1 MAVHTCQMAGDIQ
14 IISCQGWQKRFFA
27 AHGFREGERMNYTEF
42 MNAMLCEIRGQIGV
56 EVRTELYTV
65 TKNNGTRRTGI
76 LFKQTDSN
84 LAPTIY
90 LEEFYQKYLQGQQVP
105 DLADSICNI
114 YQEIRVKKTC
124 NCQNLFDFE
133 NVKEH
138 IVYKLIRR
146 DANEELLKKIP
157 YEPFLD
163 LAVVYYIQIDN
174 TRFGSAAI
182 QIRNEHLRYWRVE
195 KEEIRRLAEKNT
207 PRIYPV
213 QIQQIV
219 RFMYVATNEQCS
231 LGAAVM
237 RYPNLCE
244 KVRGMIGEDFYILP
258 SSIHE
263 VILVPESFGLE
274 PDRMAEMVKEINQ
287 TGVAPE
293 EVLSDSVYYFDGEEI
308 RIVAK

>member
-1 MAVHTCQMAGDIQ
+1 
-14 IISCQGWQKRFFA
+14 
-27 AHGFREGERMNYTEF
+27 MNYTEF
-42 MNAMLCEIRGQIGV
+42 MNAMLCEIRGQV
-56 EVRTELYTV
+56 DAQVRTELYTV

-76 LFKQTDSN
+76 LFKQEDSN

-90 LEEFYQKYLQGQQVP
+90 LEEFYQKYLKGQQVP
-105 DLADSICNI
+105 
-114 YQEIRVKKTC
+114 
-124 NCQNLFDFE
+124 
-133 NVKEH
+133 
-138 IVYKLIRR
+138 
-146 DANEELLKKIP
+146 
-157 YEPFLD
+157 D

-207 PRIYPV
+207 PRIYQV
-213 QIQQIV
+213 QIRQIV

-237 RYPNLCE
+237 RYPDFRE
-244 KVRGMIGEDFYILP
+244 KVRGMIRGDFYILP

-274 PDRMAEMVKEINQ
+274 PERMQEMVKEINQ

>member
-1 MAVHTCQMAGDIQ
+1 M
-14 IISCQGWQKRFFA
+14 
-27 AHGFREGERMNYTEF
+27 
-42 MNAMLCEIRGQIGV
+42 
-56 EVRTELYTV
+56 
-65 TKNNGTRRTGI
+65 
-76 LFKQTDSN
+76 
-84 LAPTIY
+84 
-90 LEEFYQKYLQGQQVP
+90 
-105 DLADSICNI
+105 
-114 YQEIRVKKTC
+114 
-124 NCQNLFDFE
+124 
-133 NVKEH
+133 
-138 IVYKLIRR
+138 YKLIRR
-146 DANEELLKKIP
+146 DANEELLKQIP

-213 QIQQIV
+213 
-219 RFMYVATNEQCS
+219 YVATNEQCR

-237 RYPNLCE
+237 RYPDFRE
-244 KVRGMIGEDFYILP
+244 KVRGMIRGDFYILP

-274 PDRMAEMVKEINQ
+274 PERMQEMVKEINQ

>member
-1 MAVHTCQMAGDIQ
+1 
-14 IISCQGWQKRFFA
+14 
-27 AHGFREGERMNYTEF
+27 MNYTEF
-42 MNAMLCEIRGQIGV
+42 MNAMLCEIRGQV
-56 EVRTELYTV
+56 DAQVRTELYTV

-76 LFKQTDSN
+76 LFKQEDSN

-90 LEEFYQKYLQGQQVP
+90 LEEFYQKYLKGQQVP
-105 DLADSICNI
+105 DLADSICSI

-124 NCQNLFDFE
+124 DCQNLFDF
-133 NVKEH
+133 NHVKEH

-146 DANEELLKKIP
+146 DANEELLKQIP

-174 TRFGSAAI
+174 TRFGSATI

-195 KEEIRRLAEKNT
+195 KEEIRRFAEKNT

-213 QIQQIV
+213 QIRQIV

-237 RYPNLCE
+237 RYPDFRE
-244 KVRGMIGEDFYILP
+244 KVRGMIRGDFYILP

-274 PDRMAEMVKEINQ
+274 PERMQEMVKEINQ

>member
-1 MAVHTCQMAGDIQ
+1 MWIERLMAG
-14 IISCQGWQKRFFA
+14 ISHQ
-27 AHGFREGERMNYTEF
+27 HVLSYNPEF
-42 MNAMLCEIRGQIGV
+42 MNAMLCEIRGQV
-56 EVRTELYTV
+56 DAQVRTELYTV

-76 LFKQTDSN
+76 LFKQEDSN

-90 LEEFYQKYLQGQQVP
+90 LEEFYQKYLKGQQVP
-105 DLADSICNI
+105 DLADSICSI

-124 NCQNLFDFE
+124 DCQNLFDF
-133 NVKEH
+133 NHVKEH

-146 DANEELLKKIP
+146 DANEELLKQIP
-157 YEPFLD
+157 YESFLD

-213 QIQQIV
+213 QIRQIV

-237 RYPNLCE
+237 RYPDFRE
-244 KVRGMIGEDFYILP
+244 KVRGMIRGDFYILP

-274 PDRMAEMVKEINQ
+274 PERMQEMVKEINQ

>member
-1 MAVHTCQMAGDIQ
+1 
-14 IISCQGWQKRFFA
+14 
-27 AHGFREGERMNYTEF
+27 MNYTEF
-42 MNAMLCEIRGQIGV
+42 MNAMLCEIRGQV
-56 EVRTELYTV
+56 DAQVRTELYTV

-76 LFKQTDSN
+76 LFKQEDSN

-90 LEEFYQKYLQGQQVP
+90 LEEFYQKYLKGQQVP
-105 DLADSICNI
+105 DLADSICSI

-124 NCQNLFDFE
+124 DCQNLFDF
-133 NVKEH
+133 NHVKEH

-146 DANEELLKKIP
+146 DANEELLKQIP

-213 QIQQIV
+213 QIRQIV

-237 RYPNLCE
+237 RYPDFRE
-244 KVRGMIGEDFYILP
+244 KVRGMIRGDFYILP

-274 PDRMAEMVKEINQ
+274 PERMQEMVKEINQ

>member
-1 MAVHTCQMAGDIQ
+1 
-14 IISCQGWQKRFFA
+14 
-27 AHGFREGERMNYTEF
+27 MNYTEF
-42 MNAMLCEIRGQIGV
+42 MNAMLCEIRGQV
-56 EVRTELYTV
+56 DAQVRTELYTV

-76 LFKQTDSN
+76 LFKQEDSN

-90 LEEFYQKYLQGQQVP
+90 LEEFYQKYLKGQQVP
-105 DLADSICNI
+105 DLADSICSI

-124 NCQNLFDFE
+124 DCQNLFDF
-133 NVKEH
+133 NHVKEH

-146 DANEELLKKIP
+146 DANEELLKQIP

-195 KEEIRRLAEKNT
+195 KEEIRCLAEKNT

-213 QIQQIV
+213 QIRQIV

-231 LGAAVM
+231 LGVAVM
-237 RYPNLCE
+237 RYPDFRE
-244 KVRGMIGEDFYILP
+244 KVRGMIRGDFYILP

-274 PDRMAEMVKEINQ
+274 PERMQEMVKEINQ
-287 TGVAPE
+287 TGVALE

>member
-1 MAVHTCQMAGDIQ
+1 
-14 IISCQGWQKRFFA
+14 
-27 AHGFREGERMNYTEF
+27 MNYTEF
-42 MNAMLCEIRGQIGV
+42 MNAMLCEIRGQV
-56 EVRTELYTV
+56 DAQVRTELYTV

-76 LFKQTDSN
+76 LFKQEDSN

-90 LEEFYQKYLQGQQVP
+90 LEEFYQKYLKGQQVP
-105 DLADSICNI
+105 DLADSICSI

-124 NCQNLFDFE
+124 DCQNLFDF
-133 NVKEH
+133 NHVKEH

-146 DANEELLKKIP
+146 DANEELLKQIP

-207 PRIYPV
+207 PRIYPA
-213 QIQQIV
+213 QIQKIV

-237 RYPNLCE
+237 RYPDFRE
-244 KVRGMIGEDFYILP
+244 KVRGMIRGDFYILP

-274 PDRMAEMVKEINQ
+274 PERMAEMVKEINQ

-293 EVLSDSVYYFDGEEI
+293 EVLSDSVYYSDGEEI

>member
-1 MAVHTCQMAGDIQ
+1 
-14 IISCQGWQKRFFA
+14 
-27 AHGFREGERMNYTEF
+27 MNYTEF

-124 NCQNLFDFE
+124 DCQNLFDF
-133 NVKEH
+133 NHVKEH

-146 DANEELLKKIP
+146 DANEELLKQIP

-195 KEEIRRLAEKNT
+195 KEEIQRLAEKNT

-219 RFMYVATNEQCS
+219 RFMYVATNQQCS

-237 RYPNLCE
+237 RYPNLWE

-263 VILVPESFGLE
+263 VILVPESFGME
-274 PDRMAEMVKEINQ
+274 PERMAEMVKEINQ
-287 TGVAPE
+287 IGVAPE

>member
-1 MAVHTCQMAGDIQ
+1 
-14 IISCQGWQKRFFA
+14 
-27 AHGFREGERMNYTEF
+27 MNYTEF
-42 MNAMLCEIRGQIGV
+42 MNAMLCEIRGQV
-56 EVRTELYTV
+56 DAQVRTELYTV

-76 LFKQTDSN
+76 LFKQEDSN

-90 LEEFYQKYLQGQQVP
+90 LEEFYQKYLKGQQVP
-105 DLADSICNI
+105 DLADSICSI

-124 NCQNLFDFE
+124 DCQNLFDF
-133 NVKEH
+133 NHVKEH

-146 DANEELLKKIP
+146 DANEELLKQIP

-207 PRIYPV
+207 PRIYPA
-213 QIQQIV
+213 QIQKIV

-237 RYPNLCE
+237 RYPDFRE
-244 KVRGMIGEDFYILP
+244 KVRGMIGEGFYILP

-263 VILVPESFGLE
+263 VILVPESFGME
-274 PDRMAEMVKEINQ
+274 PERMQEMVKEINQ
-287 TGVAPE
+287 IGVAPE
-293 EVLSDSVYYFDGEEI
+293 EVLSDSVYYSDGEEI

>member
-1 MAVHTCQMAGDIQ
+1 
-14 IISCQGWQKRFFA
+14 
-27 AHGFREGERMNYTEF
+27 MNYTEF
-42 MNAMLCEIRGQIGV
+42 MNAMLCEIRGQV
-56 EVRTELYTV
+56 DAQVRTELYTV

-76 LFKQTDSN
+76 LFKQEDSN

-90 LEEFYQKYLQGQQVP
+90 LEEFYQKYLKGQQVP
-105 DLADSICNI
+105 DLADSICSI

-124 NCQNLFDFE
+124 ACPNLFDF
-133 NVKEH
+133 NHVKEH

-146 DANEELLKKIP
+146 DANEELLKQSP

-195 KEEIRRLAEKNT
+195 KEEIRRFAEKNT

-213 QIQQIV
+213 QIRQIV

-237 RYPNLCE
+237 RYPDFRE
-244 KVRGMIGEDFYILP
+244 KVRGMIRGDFYILP

-274 PDRMAEMVKEINQ
+274 PERMAEMVKEINQ

>member
-1 MAVHTCQMAGDIQ
+1 
-14 IISCQGWQKRFFA
+14 
-27 AHGFREGERMNYTEF
+27 MNYTEF
-42 MNAMLCEIRGQIGV
+42 MNAMLCEIRGQV
-56 EVRTELYTV
+56 DAQVRTELYTV

-76 LFKQTDSN
+76 LFKQEDSN

-90 LEEFYQKYLQGQQVP
+90 LEEFYQKYLKGQQVP
-105 DLADSICNI
+105 DLADSICSI

-124 NCQNLFDFE
+124 DCQNLFDF
-133 NVKEH
+133 NHVKEH

-146 DANEELLKKIP
+146 DANEELLKQIP

-195 KEEIRRLAEKNT
+195 KEEIRRFAEKNT

-213 QIQQIV
+213 QIRQIV

-237 RYPNLCE
+237 RYPDFQ
-244 KVRGMIGEDFYILP
+244 IGRA
-258 SSIHE
+258 H
-263 VILVPESFGLE
+263 V
-274 PDRMAEMVKEINQ
+274 
-287 TGVAPE
+287 
-293 EVLSDSVYYFDGEEI
+293 
-308 RIVAK
+308 

>member
-1 MAVHTCQMAGDIQ
+1 
-14 IISCQGWQKRFFA
+14 
-27 AHGFREGERMNYTEF
+27 MNYTEF
-42 MNAMLCEIRGQIGV
+42 MNAMLCEIRGQV
-56 EVRTELYTV
+56 DAQVRTELYTV

-76 LFKQTDSN
+76 LFKQEDSN

-90 LEEFYQKYLQGQQVP
+90 LEEFYQKYLKGQQVP
-105 DLADSICNI
+105 DLADSICSI

-124 NCQNLFDFE
+124 DCQNLFDF
-133 NVKEH
+133 NHVKEH

-146 DANEELLKKIP
+146 DANEELLKQIP

-195 KEEIRRLAEKNT
+195 KEEICRLAEKNT

-213 QIQQIV
+213 QIRQIV

-237 RYPNLCE
+237 RYPDFRE
-244 KVRGMIGEDFYILP
+244 KVRGMIRGDFYILP

-274 PDRMAEMVKEINQ
+274 PEWMQEMVKEINQ

>member
-1 MAVHTCQMAGDIQ
+1 
-14 IISCQGWQKRFFA
+14 
-27 AHGFREGERMNYTEF
+27 MNYTEF
-42 MNAMLCEIRGQIGV
+42 MNAMLCEIRGQV
-56 EVRTELYTV
+56 DAQVRTELYTV

-76 LFKQTDSN
+76 LFKQEDSN

-90 LEEFYQKYLQGQQVP
+90 LEEFYQKYLKGQQVP
-105 DLADSICNI
+105 DLADSICSI

-124 NCQNLFDFE
+124 DCQNLFDF
-133 NVKEH
+133 NHVKEH

-146 DANEELLKKIP
+146 DANEELLKQIP

-195 KEEIRRLAEKNT
+195 KEEIRRFAEKNT

-213 QIQQIV
+213 QIRQIV

-237 RYPNLCE
+237 RYPDFRE
-244 KVRGMIGEDFYILP
+244 KVRGMIGGDFYILP

-274 PDRMAEMVKEINQ
+274 PERMQEMVKEINQ

>member
-1 MAVHTCQMAGDIQ
+1 
-14 IISCQGWQKRFFA
+14 
-27 AHGFREGERMNYTEF
+27 MNYTEF
-42 MNAMLCEIRGQIGV
+42 MNAMLCEIRGQV
-56 EVRTELYTV
+56 DAQVRTELYTV

-76 LFKQTDSN
+76 LFKQEDSN

-90 LEEFYQKYLQGQQVP
+90 LEEFYQKYLKGQQVP
-105 DLADSICNI
+105 DLADSICSI

-124 NCQNLFDFE
+124 DCQNLFDF
-133 NVKEH
+133 NHVKEH

-146 DANEELLKKIP
+146 DANEELLKQIP

-195 KEEIRRLAEKNT
+195 KEEIRRLAGKNT

-237 RYPNLCE
+237 RYPDFRE
-244 KVRGMIGEDFYILP
+244 KVRGMIGEGFYILP

-263 VILVPESFGLE
+263 VILVPESFGME
-274 PDRMAEMVKEINQ
+274 PERMQEMVKEINQ
-287 TGVAPE
+287 IGVAPE

>member
-1 MAVHTCQMAGDIQ
+1 
-14 IISCQGWQKRFFA
+14 
-27 AHGFREGERMNYTEF
+27 MNYTEF
-42 MNAMLCEIRGQIGV
+42 MNAMLCEIRGQV
-56 EVRTELYTV
+56 DAQVRTELYTV

-76 LFKQTDSN
+76 LFKQEDSN

-90 LEEFYQKYLQGQQVP
+90 LEEFYQKYLKGQQVP
-105 DLADSICNI
+105 DLADSICSI

-124 NCQNLFDFE
+124 DCQNLFDF
-133 NVKEH
+133 NHVKEH

-195 KEEIRRLAEKNT
+195 KEEIPRLAEKNT

-213 QIQQIV
+213 QIRQIV

-237 RYPNLCE
+237 RYPDFRK
-244 KVRGMIGEDFYILP
+244 KVRGMIRGDFYILP

-274 PDRMAEMVKEINQ
+274 PERMQEMVKEINQ

>member
-1 MAVHTCQMAGDIQ
+1 
-14 IISCQGWQKRFFA
+14 
-27 AHGFREGERMNYTEF
+27 MNYTEF
-42 MNAMLCEIRGQIGV
+42 MNAMLCEIRGQV
-56 EVRTELYTV
+56 DAQVRTELYTV

-76 LFKQTDSN
+76 LFKQEDSN

-90 LEEFYQKYLQGQQVP
+90 LEEFYQKYLKGQQVP
-105 DLADSICNI
+105 DLADSICSI

-124 NCQNLFDFE
+124 DCQNLFDF
-133 NVKEH
+133 NHVKEH

-146 DANEELLKKIP
+146 DANEELLKQIP

-195 KEEIRRLAEKNT
+195 KEEISCLAEKNT

-213 QIQQIV
+213 QIRQIV

-237 RYPNLCE
+237 RYPDFRE
-244 KVRGMIGEDFYILP
+244 KVRGMIRGDFYILP

-274 PDRMAEMVKEINQ
+274 PERMQEMVKEINQ
-287 TGVAPE
+287 TGVALE

>member
-1 MAVHTCQMAGDIQ
+1 
-14 IISCQGWQKRFFA
+14 
-27 AHGFREGERMNYTEF
+27 MNYTEF

-105 DLADSICNI
+105 DLADSICSI

-124 NCQNLFDFE
+124 DCQNLFDF
-133 NVKEH
+133 NHVKEH

-195 KEEIRRLAEKNT
+195 KEEISRLAETNT
-207 PRIYPV
+207 TRLYPV
-213 QIQQIV
+213 QIRQIV

-237 RYPNLCE
+237 RYPDFRE
-244 KVRGMIGEDFYILP
+244 KVRGMIRGDFYILP

-274 PDRMAEMVKEINQ
+274 PERMQEMVKEINQ

>member
-1 MAVHTCQMAGDIQ
+1 
-14 IISCQGWQKRFFA
+14 
-27 AHGFREGERMNYTEF
+27 MNYTEF
-42 MNAMLCEIRGQIGV
+42 MNAMLCEIRGQV
-56 EVRTELYTV
+56 DAQVRTELYTV

-76 LFKQTDSN
+76 LFKQEDSN

-90 LEEFYQKYLQGQQVP
+90 LEEFYQKYLKGQQVP
-105 DLADSICNI
+105 DLADSICSI

-124 NCQNLFDFE
+124 DCQNLFDF
-133 NVKEH
+133 NHVKEH

-146 DANEELLKKIP
+146 DANEELLKQIP

-195 KEEIRRLAEKNT
+195 KEEIRRLAGKNT

-213 QIQQIV
+213 QIRQIV

-237 RYPNLCE
+237 RYPDFRE
-244 KVRGMIGEDFYILP
+244 KVRGMIRGDFYILP

-274 PDRMAEMVKEINQ
+274 PERMQEMVKEINQ

>member
-1 MAVHTCQMAGDIQ
+1 MVGDIQ

-42 MNAMLCEIRGQIGV
+42 KNAMLCEIRGQIGV

-90 LEEFYQKYLQGQQVP
+90 LEEFYQKYLKGQQVP
-105 DLADSICNI
+105 ELADSICSI
-114 YQEIRVKKTC
+114 YQEIRVKKNC
-124 NCQNLFDFE
+124 DCQNLFDFE
-133 NVKEH
+133 HVKEH

-146 DANEELLKKIP
+146 DANEELLKQIP

-182 QIRNEHLRYWRVE
+182 QIRNEHLRYWRVTQ
-195 KEEIRRLAEKNT
+195 EEIRCLAEKNT

-213 QIQQIV
+213 QIKQIV
-219 RFMYVATNEQCS
+219 RFMYVATNQQCS

-237 RYPNLCE
+237 RYPNLWE

-263 VILVPESFGLE
+263 VILVPESFGQE

>member
-1 MAVHTCQMAGDIQ
+1 
-14 IISCQGWQKRFFA
+14 
-27 AHGFREGERMNYTEF
+27 MNYTEF
-42 MNAMLCEIRGQIGV
+42 MNAMLCEIRGQV
-56 EVRTELYTV
+56 DAQVRTELYTV

-76 LFKQTDSN
+76 LFKQEDSN

-90 LEEFYQKYLQGQQVP
+90 LEEFYQKYLKGQQVP
-105 DLADSICNI
+105 DLADSICSI

-124 NCQNLFDFE
+124 DCQNLFDF
-133 NVKEH
+133 NHVKEH

-163 LAVVYYIQIDN
+163 LAAVYYIQIDN

-213 QIQQIV
+213 QIRQIV
-219 RFMYVATNEQCS
+219 RFMYVATNERCS
-231 LGAAVM
+231 LGGSSDAVSGFPGKGQGDDQ
-237 RYPNLCE
+237 RGFLYP
-244 KVRGMIGEDFYILP
+244 
-258 SSIHE
+258 
-263 VILVPESFGLE
+263 
-274 PDRMAEMVKEINQ
+274 
-287 TGVAPE
+287 
-293 EVLSDSVYYFDGEEI
+293 
-308 RIVAK
+308 AKQYP

>member
-1 MAVHTCQMAGDIQ
+1 
-14 IISCQGWQKRFFA
+14 
-27 AHGFREGERMNYTEF
+27 MNYTEF
-42 MNAMLCEIRGQIGV
+42 MNAMLCEIRGQV
-56 EVRTELYTV
+56 DAQVRTELYTV

-76 LFKQTDSN
+76 LFKQEDSN

-90 LEEFYQKYLQGQQVP
+90 LEEFYQKYLKGQQVP
-105 DLADSICNI
+105 DLADSICSI

-124 NCQNLFDFE
+124 DCQNLFDF
-133 NVKEH
+133 NHVKEH

-146 DANEELLKKIP
+146 DANEELLKQIP

-213 QIQQIV
+213 QIRQIE
-219 RFMYVATNEQCS
+219 RFMYVATHEQCS

-237 RYPNLCE
+237 RYPDFRE
-244 KVRGMIGEDFYILP
+244 MVRGIIRVDFYILP

-274 PDRMAEMVKEINQ
+274 PERMQEMVKEINQ

>member
-1 MAVHTCQMAGDIQ
+1 
-14 IISCQGWQKRFFA
+14 
-27 AHGFREGERMNYTEF
+27 MNYTEF
-42 MNAMLCEIRGQIGV
+42 MNAMLCEIRGQV
-56 EVRTELYTV
+56 DAQVRTELYTV

-76 LFKQTDSN
+76 LFKQEDSN

-90 LEEFYQKYLQGQQVP
+90 LEEFYQKYLKGQQVP
-105 DLADSICNI
+105 DLADSICSI

-124 NCQNLFDFE
+124 DCQNLFDF
-133 NVKEH
+133 NHVKDH

-146 DANEELLKKIP
+146 DANEELLKQIP

-213 QIQQIV
+213 QIRQIV
-219 RFMYVATNEQCS
+219 RFMYVATNEPWS

-237 RYPNLCE
+237 RYPDFRE
-244 KVRGMIGEDFYILP
+244 KVRGMIRGDFYILP

-274 PDRMAEMVKEINQ
+274 PERMQEMVKEINQ

>member
-1 MAVHTCQMAGDIQ
+1 
-14 IISCQGWQKRFFA
+14 
-27 AHGFREGERMNYTEF
+27 MNYTEF
-42 MNAMLCEIRGQIGV
+42 MNDMLCEIRGQV
-56 EVRTELYTV
+56 DAQVRTELYTV

-76 LFKQTDSN
+76 LFKQEDSN

-90 LEEFYQKYLQGQQVP
+90 LEEFYQKYLKGQQVP
-105 DLADSICNI
+105 DLADSICSI

-124 NCQNLFDFE
+124 DCQNLFDF
-133 NVKEH
+133 NHVKEH

-146 DANEELLKKIP
+146 DANEELLKQIP

-195 KEEIRRLAEKNT
+195 KEEIRRLAGKNT

-237 RYPNLCE
+237 RYPDFRE
-244 KVRGMIGEDFYILP
+244 KVRGMIGEGFYILP

-263 VILVPESFGLE
+263 VILVPESFGME
-274 PDRMAEMVKEINQ
+274 PERMQEMVKEINQ
-287 TGVAPE
+287 IGVAPE
-293 EVLSDSVYYFDGEEI
+293 EVLSDSVYYSDGEEI

>member
-1 MAVHTCQMAGDIQ
+1 
-14 IISCQGWQKRFFA
+14 
-27 AHGFREGERMNYTEF
+27 MNYTEF
-42 MNAMLCEIRGQIGV
+42 MNAMLCEIRGQV
-56 EVRTELYTV
+56 DAQVRTELYTV

-76 LFKQTDSN
+76 LFKQEDSN

-90 LEEFYQKYLQGQQVP
+90 LEEFYQKYLKGQQVP
-105 DLADSICNI
+105 DLADSICSI

-124 NCQNLFDFE
+124 DCQNLFDF
-133 NVKEH
+133 NHVKEH

-146 DANEELLKKIP
+146 DANEELLKQIP

-207 PRIYPV
+207 PRIYPA
-213 QIQQIV
+213 QIQKIV

-237 RYPNLCE
+237 RYPDFRE
-244 KVRGMIGEDFYILP
+244 KIRGMIRGDFYILP

-274 PDRMAEMVKEINQ
+274 PERMAEMVKEINQ

>member
-1 MAVHTCQMAGDIQ
+1 
-14 IISCQGWQKRFFA
+14 
-27 AHGFREGERMNYTEF
+27 MNYTEF
-42 MNAMLCEIRGQIGV
+42 MNAMLCEIRGQV
-56 EVRTELYTV
+56 DAQVRTELYTV

-76 LFKQTDSN
+76 LFKQEDSN

-90 LEEFYQKYLQGQQVP
+90 LEEFYQKYLKGQQVP
-105 DLADSICNI
+105 DLADSICSI

-124 NCQNLFDFE
+124 DCQNLFDF
-133 NVKEH
+133 NHVKEH

-146 DANEELLKKIP
+146 DANEELLKQIP

-237 RYPNLCE
+237 RYPDFRE
-244 KVRGMIGEDFYILP
+244 KVRGMIGEGFYILP

-263 VILVPESFGLE
+263 VILVPESFGME
-274 PDRMAEMVKEINQ
+274 PERMQEMVKEINQ
-287 TGVAPE
+287 IGVAPE
-293 EVLSDSVYYFDGEEI
+293 EVLSDSVYYSDGEEI

>member
-1 MAVHTCQMAGDIQ
+1 
-14 IISCQGWQKRFFA
+14 
-27 AHGFREGERMNYTEF
+27 MNYTEF
-42 MNAMLCEIRGQIGV
+42 MNAMLCEIRGQV
-56 EVRTELYTV
+56 DAQVRTELYSV

-76 LFKQTDSN
+76 LFKQEDSN

-90 LEEFYQKYLQGQQVP
+90 LEEFYQKYLKGQQVP
-105 DLADSICNI
+105 DLADSICSI

-124 NCQNLFDFE
+124 DCQNLFDF
-133 NVKEH
+133 NHVKEH

-146 DANEELLKKIP
+146 DANEELFKQIP

-174 TRFGSAAI
+174 IRFGSAAI

-195 KEEIRRLAEKNT
+195 KEEICRLAEKNT

-213 QIQQIV
+213 QIRQIV

-237 RYPNLCE
+237 RYPNFRE
-244 KVRGMIGEDFYILP
+244 KVRGMIRGDFYILP

-274 PDRMAEMVKEINQ
+274 PERMQEMVKEINQ

>member
-1 MAVHTCQMAGDIQ
+1 
-14 IISCQGWQKRFFA
+14 
-27 AHGFREGERMNYTEF
+27 MNYTEF
-42 MNAMLCEIRGQIGV
+42 MNAMLCEIRGQV
-56 EVRTELYTV
+56 DAQVRTELYTV
-65 TKNNGTRRTGI
+65 IKNNGTRRTGI
-76 LFKQTDSN
+76 LFKQEDSN

-90 LEEFYQKYLQGQQVP
+90 LEEFYQKYLKGQQVP
-105 DLADSICNI
+105 DLADSICSI

-124 NCQNLFDFE
+124 DCQNLFDF
-133 NVKEH
+133 NHVKEH

-146 DANEELLKKIP
+146 DANEELLKQIP

-195 KEEIRRLAEKNT
+195 KEEIRRLAGKNT

-237 RYPNLCE
+237 RYPDFRE
-244 KVRGMIGEDFYILP
+244 KVRGMIGEGFYILP

-274 PDRMAEMVKEINQ
+274 PERMAEMVKEINQ

>member
-1 MAVHTCQMAGDIQ
+1 
-14 IISCQGWQKRFFA
+14 
-27 AHGFREGERMNYTEF
+27 MNYTEF
-42 MNAMLCEIRGQIGV
+42 MNAMLCEIRGQV
-56 EVRTELYTV
+56 DAQVRTELYTV

-76 LFKQTDSN
+76 LFKQEDSN

-90 LEEFYQKYLQGQQVP
+90 LEEFYQKYLKGQQVP
-105 DLADSICNI
+105 DLADSICSI

-124 NCQNLFDFE
+124 DCQNLFDF
-133 NVKEH
+133 NHVKEH

-146 DANEELLKKIP
+146 DANEELLKQIP
-157 YEPFLD
+157 YESFLD

-195 KEEIRRLAEKNT
+195 KEEIRRFAEKNT

-213 QIQQIV
+213 QIRQIV

-237 RYPNLCE
+237 RYPDFRE
-244 KVRGMIGEDFYILP
+244 KVRGMIRGDFYILP

-274 PDRMAEMVKEINQ
+274 PERMQEMVKEINQ

-293 EVLSDSVYYFDGEEI
+293 EVLSDSVYYFDGKEI

>member
-1 MAVHTCQMAGDIQ
+1 
-14 IISCQGWQKRFFA
+14 
-27 AHGFREGERMNYTEF
+27 MNYTEF
-42 MNAMLCEIRGQIGV
+42 MNAMLCEIRGQV
-56 EVRTELYTV
+56 DAQVRTELYTV

-76 LFKQTDSN
+76 LFKQEDSN

-90 LEEFYQKYLQGQQVP
+90 LEEFYQRYLKGQQVP
-105 DLADSICNI
+105 DLADSICSI

-124 NCQNLFDFE
+124 DCQNLFDF
-133 NVKEH
+133 NHVKEH

-146 DANEELLKKIP
+146 DANEELLKQIP

-195 KEEIRRLAEKNT
+195 KEEIRRFAEKNT

-213 QIQQIV
+213 QIRQIV

-237 RYPNLCE
+237 RYPDFRE
-244 KVRGMIGEDFYILP
+244 KVRGMIRGDFYILP

-274 PDRMAEMVKEINQ
+274 PERMQEMVKEINQ

>member
-1 MAVHTCQMAGDIQ
+1 
-14 IISCQGWQKRFFA
+14 
-27 AHGFREGERMNYTEF
+27 MNYTEF
-42 MNAMLCEIRGQIGV
+42 MNAMLCEIRGQV
-56 EVRTELYTV
+56 DAQVRTELYTV
-65 TKNNGTRRTGI
+65 IKNNGTRRTGI
-76 LFKQTDSN
+76 LFKQEDSN

-90 LEEFYQKYLQGQQVP
+90 LEEFYQKYLKGQQVP
-105 DLADSICNI
+105 DLADSICSI

-124 NCQNLFDFE
+124 DCQNLFDF
-133 NVKEH
+133 NHVKEH

-146 DANEELLKKIP
+146 DANEELLKQIP

-195 KEEIRRLAEKNT
+195 KEEIRRLAGKNT

-237 RYPNLCE
+237 RYPDFRE
-244 KVRGMIGEDFYILP
+244 KVRGMIGEGFYILP

-263 VILVPESFGLE
+263 VILVPESFGME
-274 PDRMAEMVKEINQ
+274 PERMQEMVKEINQ

>member
-1 MAVHTCQMAGDIQ
+1 
-14 IISCQGWQKRFFA
+14 
-27 AHGFREGERMNYTEF
+27 MNYTEF
-42 MNAMLCEIRGQIGV
+42 MNAMLCEIRGQV
-56 EVRTELYTV
+56 DAQVRTELYTV

-76 LFKQTDSN
+76 LFKQEDSN

-90 LEEFYQKYLQGQQVP
+90 LEEFYQKYLKGQQVP
-105 DLADSICNI
+105 DLADSICSI

-124 NCQNLFDFE
+124 DCQNLFDF
-133 NVKEH
+133 NHVKEH

-146 DANEELLKKIP
+146 DANEELLKQIP

-195 KEEIRRLAEKNT
+195 KEEIRRLAGKNT

-237 RYPNLCE
+237 RYPDFRE
-244 KVRGMIGEDFYILP
+244 KVRGMIGEGFYILP

-263 VILVPESFGLE
+263 VILVPESFGME
-274 PDRMAEMVKEINQ
+274 PERMQEMVKEINQ
-287 TGVAPE
+287 IGVAPE
-293 EVLSDSVYYFDGEEI
+293 EVLSESVYYSDGEEI

>member
-1 MAVHTCQMAGDIQ
+1 
-14 IISCQGWQKRFFA
+14 
-27 AHGFREGERMNYTEF
+27 MNYTEF

-105 DLADSICNI
+105 DLADSICSI

-124 NCQNLFDFE
+124 DCQNLFDF
-133 NVKEH
+133 NHVKEH

-146 DANEELLKKIP
+146 DANEELLKQIP

-207 PRIYPV
+207 PRIYPA
-213 QIQQIV
+213 QIQKIV
-219 RFMYVATNEQCS
+219 RIMYVATNEQCS

-237 RYPNLCE
+237 RYPDFRE
-244 KVRGMIGEDFYILP
+244 KVRGMIRGDFYILP

-274 PDRMAEMVKEINQ
+274 PERMAEMVKEINQ

>member
-1 MAVHTCQMAGDIQ
+1 
-14 IISCQGWQKRFFA
+14 
-27 AHGFREGERMNYTEF
+27 MNYTEF
-42 MNAMLCEIRGQIGV
+42 MNAMLCEIRGQV
-56 EVRTELYTV
+56 DAQVRTELYTV

-76 LFKQTDSN
+76 LFKQEDSN

-90 LEEFYQKYLQGQQVP
+90 LEEFYQKYLKGQQVP
-105 DLADSICNI
+105 DLADSICSI

-124 NCQNLFDFE
+124 DCQNLFDF
-133 NVKEH
+133 NHVKEH

-146 DANEELLKKIP
+146 DANEELLKQIP

-207 PRIYPV
+207 PRIYPA
-213 QIQQIV
+213 QIQKIV

-237 RYPNLCE
+237 RYPDFRE
-244 KVRGMIGEDFYILP
+244 KVRGMIRGDFYILP

-274 PDRMAEMVKEINQ
+274 PARMAEMVKEINQ

>member
-1 MAVHTCQMAGDIQ
+1 
-14 IISCQGWQKRFFA
+14 
-27 AHGFREGERMNYTEF
+27 MNYTEF

-105 DLADSICNI
+105 DLADSICSI

-124 NCQNLFDFE
+124 DCQNLFDF
-133 NVKEH
+133 NHVKEH

-146 DANEELLKKIP
+146 DANEELLKQIP

-174 TRFGSAAI
+174 THFGSAAI

-195 KEEIRRLAEKNT
+195 KEEIRRLAGKNT

-237 RYPNLCE
+237 RYPDFRE
-244 KVRGMIGEDFYILP
+244 KVRGMIGEGFYILP

-263 VILVPESFGLE
+263 VILVPESFGME
-274 PDRMAEMVKEINQ
+274 PERMQEMVKEINQ
-287 TGVAPE
+287 IGVAPE

>member
-1 MAVHTCQMAGDIQ
+1 
-14 IISCQGWQKRFFA
+14 
-27 AHGFREGERMNYTEF
+27 MNYTEF
-42 MNAMLCEIRGQIGV
+42 MNAMLCEIRGQV
-56 EVRTELYTV
+56 DAQVRTELYTV

-76 LFKQTDSN
+76 LFKQEDSN

-90 LEEFYQKYLQGQQVP
+90 LEEFYQKYLKGQQVP
-105 DLADSICNI
+105 DLADSICSI

-124 NCQNLFDFE
+124 DCQNLFDF
-133 NVKEH
+133 NHVKDH

-146 DANEELLKKIP
+146 DANEELLKQIP

-207 PRIYPV
+207 PQIYPV
-213 QIQQIV
+213 QIRQIV

-237 RYPNLCE
+237 RYPDFRE
-244 KVRGMIGEDFYILP
+244 KVRGMIRGDFYILP

-274 PDRMAEMVKEINQ
+274 PERMQEMVKEINQ

>member
-1 MAVHTCQMAGDIQ
+1 
-14 IISCQGWQKRFFA
+14 
-27 AHGFREGERMNYTEF
+27 MNYTEF
-42 MNAMLCEIRGQIGV
+42 MNAMLCEIRGQV
-56 EVRTELYTV
+56 DAQVRTELYTV

-76 LFKQTDSN
+76 LFKQEDSN

-90 LEEFYQKYLQGQQVP
+90 LEEFYQKYLKGQQVP
-105 DLADSICNI
+105 DLADSICSI

-124 NCQNLFDFE
+124 DCQNLFDF
-133 NVKEH
+133 NQVKEH

-146 DANEELLKKIP
+146 DANEELLKQIP
-157 YEPFLD
+157 YESFLD

-213 QIQQIV
+213 QIRQIV

-237 RYPNLCE
+237 RYPDFRE
-244 KVRGMIGEDFYILP
+244 KVRGMIRGDFYILP

-274 PDRMAEMVKEINQ
+274 PERMQEMVKEINQ